1 MRWLTKVDRRGRVTL
16 PKTMRDELGIKPGD
30 GFDFGIAEKGRVVV
44 TRRSDGL
51 SFLLVVPD
59 REAA

>member
-1 MRWLTKVDRRGRVTL
+1 MRWVAKVDKRGRVTL

-30 GFDFGIAEKGRVVV
+30 DFDFGVVGKGRVAV

-51 SFLLVVPD
+51 TFVLVVRD